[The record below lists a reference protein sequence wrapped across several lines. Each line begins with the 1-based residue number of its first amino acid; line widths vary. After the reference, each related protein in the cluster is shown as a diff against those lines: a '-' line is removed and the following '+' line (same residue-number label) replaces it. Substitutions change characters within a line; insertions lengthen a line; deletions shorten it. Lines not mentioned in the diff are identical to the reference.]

1 MGEKLMGEDRERA
14 GVPENMKIHVSSAEI
29 RRIMLDGARMTDR
42 DSLHAYLREQ
52 MELPSYYGENLD
64 ALHDVLTDIGI
75 ETEIRLSHADELWES
90 RFGQLVLRVFR
101 ESAQE
106 NDCLTL
112 TEIMTEKGE
121 DE

>member
-1 MGEKLMGEDRERA
+1 MNVTIDCSQVHTKEDLHRVFA
-14 GVPENMKIHVSSAEI
+14 SVLSFPEW
-29 RRIMLDGARMTDR
+29 
-42 DSLHAYLREQ
+42 
-52 MELPSYYGENLD
+52 YGRNLD

>member
-14 GVPENMKIHVSSAEI
+14 GAPENMKIHVSSTEI